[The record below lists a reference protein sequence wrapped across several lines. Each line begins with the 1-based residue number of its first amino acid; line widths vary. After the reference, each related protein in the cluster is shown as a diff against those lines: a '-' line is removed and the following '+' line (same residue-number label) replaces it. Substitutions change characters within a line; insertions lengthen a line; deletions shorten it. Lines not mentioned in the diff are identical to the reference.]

1 MDNAAFHKKEEIRCM
16 AEAEGH
22 TVLFLPPC
30 SPDFNPIEQDFAI
43 LKKIRQSAPLNTT
56 IDHIV
61 KSYGTFLE
69 WLYKV
74 L

>member
-1 MDNAAFHKKEEIRCM
+1 MDNAAFHRKEDIHAM
-16 AEAEGH
+16 AEKEGH
-22 TVLFLPPC
+22 KVLFLPPY

-43 LKKIRQSAPLNTT
+43 LKKIRQNALLNTT

-69 WLYKV
+69 
-74 L
+74 